1 MRDFKFIRT
10 KALAP
15 KFEEP
20 TIKELIRCVA
30 DNMDDAQWRQYQS
43 LSAEEQEVY
52 AFALLT
58 ETEETVTATK
68 KYFYTIAGEIE
79 KLLQNGDEPQLEK
92 LLPEVLK
99 YFPEPQ
105 RTYCAMVHSLHDCLA
120 RTELIIA
127 RINEELGEITNVAQ
141 LALFDYYINSGKLK
155 SYCKR
160 HESEVRCG
168 FVGAG

>member
-1 MRDFKFIRT
+1 MRDFKFIKT
-10 KALAP
+10 KALEP

-20 TIKELIRCVA
+20 TIKELIRCVV

-160 HESEVRCG
+160 HES
-168 FVGAG
+168 

>member
-20 TIKELIRCVA
+20 TIKELIRCVV

-160 HESEVRCG
+160 HES
-168 FVGAG
+168 

>member
-1 MRDFKFIRT
+1 MVAMRDFKFIRT

-68 KYFYTIAGEIE
+68 KYSYTIAGEIE

-160 HESEVRCG
+160 HES
-168 FVGAG
+168 

>member
-1 MRDFKFIRT
+1 MVAMRDFKFIRT

-160 HESEVRCG
+160 HES
-168 FVGAG
+168 

>member
-20 TIKELIRCVA
+20 TIKELIRCLA

-127 RINEELGEITNVAQ
+127 RINKELGEITNVVQ

-160 HESEVRCG
+160 HES
-168 FVGAG
+168 

>member
-1 MRDFKFIRT
+1 MVAMRDFKFIRT

-20 TIKELIRCVA
+20 TIKELIRCVV

-160 HESEVRCG
+160 HES
-168 FVGAG
+168 

>member
-30 DNMDDAQWRQYQS
+30 DNIDDAQWRQYQS

-160 HESEVRCG
+160 HES
-168 FVGAG
+168 

>member
-58 ETEETVTATK
+58 ETEETVAATK

-160 HESEVRCG
+160 HES
-168 FVGAG
+168 

>member
-1 MRDFKFIRT
+1 MVAMRDFKFIRT

-58 ETEETVTATK
+58 ETEETITATK

-160 HESEVRCG
+160 HES
-168 FVGAG
+168 

>member
-1 MRDFKFIRT
+1 MVAMRDFKFIRT

-68 KYFYTIAGEIE
+68 KYSYTIAGEIE

-141 LALFDYYINSGKLK
+141 FALFDYYINSGKLK

-160 HESEVRCG
+160 HES
-168 FVGAG
+168 

>member
-1 MRDFKFIRT
+1 MVAMRDFKFIRT

-68 KYFYTIAGEIE
+68 KIFSY
-79 KLLQNGDEPQLEK
+79 
-92 LLPEVLK
+92 
-99 YFPEPQ
+99 
-105 RTYCAMVHSLHDCLA
+105 DC
-120 RTELIIA
+120 R
-127 RINEELGEITNVAQ
+127 RN
-141 LALFDYYINSGKLK
+141 
-155 SYCKR
+155 
-160 HESEVRCG
+160 
-168 FVGAG
+168 

>member
-105 RTYCAMVHSLHDCLA
+105 RTYCAMVHS
-120 RTELIIA
+120 T
-127 RINEELGEITNVAQ
+127 
-141 LALFDYYINSGKLK
+141 
-155 SYCKR
+155 
-160 HESEVRCG
+160 
-168 FVGAG
+168 

>member
-1 MRDFKFIRT
+1 MAAISIAFSRATRGVRFF
-10 KALAP
+10 A
-15 KFEEP
+15 
-20 TIKELIRCVA
+20 A
-30 DNMDDAQWRQYQS
+30 DRNGRNGYSD
-43 LSAEEQEVY
+43 
-52 AFALLT
+52 
-58 ETEETVTATK
+58 K
-68 KYFYTIAGEIE
+68 KYFHTIAGEIE

-160 HESEVRCG
+160 HES
-168 FVGAG
+168 

>member
-1 MRDFKFIRT
+1 MVAMRDFKFIRT

-127 RINEELGEITNVAQ
+127 RINEELGEITNMAQ

-160 HESEVRCG
+160 HES
-168 FVGAG
+168 

>member
-1 MRDFKFIRT
+1 MVAMRDFKFIRT

-127 RINEELGEITNVAQ
+127 RINEELGKITNVAQ

-160 HESEVRCG
+160 HES
-168 FVGAG
+168 

>member
-1 MRDFKFIRT
+1 MAAISIAFCRGTRGVRFC
-10 KALAP
+10 A
-15 KFEEP
+15 
-20 TIKELIRCVA
+20 A
-30 DNMDDAQWRQYQS
+30 DRNGRNGYSD
-43 LSAEEQEVY
+43 
-52 AFALLT
+52 
-58 ETEETVTATK
+58 K

-160 HESEVRCG
+160 HES
-168 FVGAG
+168 

>member
-20 TIKELIRCVA
+20 TIKELIRCVV

-43 LSAEEQEVY
+43 LSAEQQEGY
-52 AFALLT
+52 AFSLLT
-58 ETEETVTATK
+58 ETVTATK

-160 HESEVRCG
+160 HES
-168 FVGAG
+168 

>member
-155 SYCKR
+155 SYCKK
-160 HESEVRCG
+160 HES
-168 FVGAG
+168 

>member
-1 MRDFKFIRT
+1 MVAMRDFKFIRT

-99 YFPEPQ
+99 CFPEPQ

-160 HESEVRCG
+160 HES
-168 FVGAG
+168 

>member
-1 MRDFKFIRT
+1 MRDFKFIKT
-10 KALAP
+10 KALEP

-160 HESEVRCG
+160 HES
-168 FVGAG
+168 